1 MCVNMQFNAKGSPMA
16 MTDEEL
22 RDRIDRIDDLKKCEI
37 MAINIKTKQ
46 GESDLFHHANFRAS
60 LLRANEAKRAGRRP
74 DIDYHVIGLKNG
86 DEIYLPDTDVSAT
99 IYSHR
104 TLLYKGREVY
114 ITPLETELMTHLP
127 RKKVFDR
134 WLVQETGEHL
144 GTMYSKLFP
153 KQSTAED

>member
-1 MCVNMQFNAKGSPMA
+1 MA
-16 MTDEEL
+16 MSDDEL
-22 RDRIDRIDDLKKCEI
+22 KARIDRIEDLKKCET
-37 MAINIKTKQ
+37 MATNIKAKQ
-46 GESDLFHHANFRAS
+46 GESELFHYANFRAS
-60 LLRANEAKRAGRRP
+60 ILRAKEAKRAGRRP

-114 ITPLETELMTHLP
+114 ITPLETELMEHLP

-134 WLVQETGEHL
+134 WLVRETGEHL
-144 GTMYSKLFP
+144 GTMYSKKFP
-153 KQSTAED
+153 KQTGETTK